1 MSLIRSFYLLE
12 IVFVVTAKTTGWI
25 GLGLSPNGNMANSDI
40 IWGQVPEILYLFSDV
55 TYLCTFPSRFGQ
67 EVLL

>member
-12 IVFVVTAKTTGWI
+12 IVFVVTAKTTGWV

-40 IWGQVPEILYLFSDV
+40 IWGQVPDILHIL
-55 TYLCTFPSRFGQ
+55 R
-67 EVLL
+67 